1 MVVSGKKRCKPD
13 LKCLIS
19 QYHKKYHK
27 NLKWNFRQIQF
38 FKKAFNTLSN
48 FKYQG
53 FRQTFQI
60 GGLETVH
67 VTVLPAGPIM
77 VGLNGRRDIF
87 KLGAY
92 GLSKNTLKEVLS
104 V

>member
-1 MVVSGKKRCKPD
+1 M
-13 LKCLIS
+13 
-19 QYHKKYHK
+19 
-27 NLKWNFRQIQF
+27 
-38 FKKAFNTLSN
+38 
-48 FKYQG
+48 
-53 FRQTFQI
+53 
-60 GGLETVH
+60 H

-87 KLGAY
+87 KLGPY